1 MSREPSISSLAIIR
15 GSYTYMR
22 GAIVPGLMGSF
33 MFVLAAFITDYVQAH
48 QVFGSFSPLFSV
60 VLFAGIGV
68 VWFAMA
74 LRLGLGL
81 KGEGF
86 GLQLG
91 RDELMLFVSVL
102 GFLFVLAIVG
112 ILIGFLVFLLVM
124 MIAAIGGGALT
135 GADVAGADVA
145 GASIYETPEA
155 FRTFLASTSQ
165 GQVIGTLSVGITL
178 AGLLF
183 MIWLIVRLLPF
194 AAGAVQEKRFVVLQ
208 AMSWTRY
215 QDRALFGAGLATLGV
230 AAAVIVASR
239 IVLGALPL
247 TGPVAIIATHL
258 VACMSLLIVVGFIC
272 EVYLRTAEKAGSD

>member
-1 MSREPSISSLAIIR
+1 MSREPSISLLAIIR

-91 RDELMLFVSVL
+91 RDELMLFASVL

-135 GADVAGADVA
+135 GADVAGA
-145 GASIYETPEA
+145 SIYETPDA

-165 GQVIGTLSVGITL
+165 RQVIGTLSVGITL

>member
-1 MSREPSISSLAIIR
+1 
-15 GSYTYMR
+15 MR

-81 KGEGF
+81 KGEGV

-91 RDELMLFVSVL
+91 RDELMLFASVL

-112 ILIGFLVFLLVM
+112 FLIGFLVFLLVM
-124 MIAAIGGGALT
+124 MVAAIGGGALT
-135 GADVAGADVA
+135 GADVASAP
-145 GASIYETPEA
+145 IFETPEA
-155 FRTFLASTSQ
+155 FREFLAGTAQ
-165 GQVIGTLSVGITL
+165 GQVIGALGL
-178 AGLLF
+178 AVLFSALLF
-183 MIWLIVRLLPF
+183 LFWFIVRLLPF
-194 AAGAVQEKRFVVLQ
+194 AAGAVREKRFVVLQ

-215 QDRALFGAGLATLGV
+215 KDRALMGAGLATLGV
-230 AAAVIVASR
+230 AAAVIIASR
-239 IVLGALPL
+239 ILLGALPL
-247 TGPVAIIATHL
+247 AGPVAIIATHL
-258 VACMSLLIVVGFIC
+258 VACMSLLIVVGFVC
-272 EVYLRTAEKAGSD
+272 QTYLHTAGKAESG